1 MRTSGI
7 LLAVSSLPSRHGIGD
22 FGTSAFM
29 FVDLLK
35 KADMPIWQML
45 PLNPLGYGNSPYQ
58 PYSSKAIE
66 PLYLS
71 LDALVE
77 EGLLVAP
84 IPDFQRT
91 SSRVDYDAVRAFKEP
106 YFRQAFDR
114 FVVTQAFV
122 SFLDQNPWV
131 YDYAVFMT
139 FKREHDLRMWTTW
152 DKDFKR
158 WIHQKNLDLSPYER
172 SIQYEC
178 FLQYMVLK
186 QFQELRQYSRSQGI
200 RFVGDIPI
208 YVGIDSSDVW
218 TQQSLFMLDEQGEPT
233 FIAGVPPDYFSP
245 TGQRWGNPLYRW
257 DVLEQTGFHFWI
269 DRLAYNATLFDIIRI
284 DHFRAFDTY
293 WKIPSSCPTAEEGA
307 WIEAPGYALF
317 NTIQEKLPHVDII
330 AEDLGDLRP
339 EVLQL
344 RDHFKLPGM
353 KIIQF
358 ELPIY
363 PPFDGSNVK
372 KDTYPERF
380 VAYTGTHDNQT
391 IMGWYEG
398 LTKES
403 KDHLAAILKP
413 YEGTIAEKMVQ
424 VTFHHPANLTVI
436 PMQDLLSLGDEARMN
451 TPGTI
456 GSPNWEW
463 KLVDFKSFEANL
475 EKIARWVEKSQR

>member
-22 FGTSAFM
+22 FGPSAFT

-35 KADMPIWQML
+35 KAHMPIWQML

-71 LDALVE
+71 LDALIE

-84 IPDFQRT
+84 IPDFQPA
-91 SSRVDYDAVRAFKEP
+91 SSRVDYDAVRTFKEP

-122 SFLDQNPWV
+122 SFLDQNSWV

-139 FKREHDLRMWTTW
+139 FKREHELRMWTTW

-186 QFQELRQYSRSQGI
+186 QFQTLRQYARSQGI

-317 NTIQEKLPHVDII
+317 NTIQQKLPHVEII

-339 EVLQL
+339 EVLEL

-372 KDTYPERF
+372 KDASPERF

-391 IMGWYEG
+391 VMGWYEG

-403 KDHLAAILKP
+403 KDHLDAILKP
-413 YEGTIAEKMVQ
+413 YEGTITEKMVQ
-424 VTFHHPANLTVI
+424 VTLHHPANLAVI

-463 KLVDFKSFEANL
+463 KLTDFNSFEAHL